1 MLGGRVPTGS
11 RHKGRND
18 WSDMLKARM
27 LCDELREEDRAC
39 LCRIS
44 GALEKILDFILGGLG
59 E

>member
-1 MLGGRVPTGS
+1 
-11 RHKGRND
+11 
-18 WSDMLKARM
+18 MLKARM